1 MRSQREPRVAAALLG
16 APPTPRGEVSRP
28 QQPSPMYQEVADSVT
43 QGFTEPCSAG
53 AGASQTFPAALPSA
67 RQVREPLFQP
77 GREGPRTGPPQL
89 AILSHESCWEVQ
101 NTPVQRRHCL
111 PVITLPSHSLTPLLR
126 QTGLSRSL
134 LPGARV
140 REHAPSSPSVF
151 TRLPISWFCS
161 FSSHETAFLVQGDAV
176 SPRAS
181 LRGLCDYGRLL
192 PGP

>member
-1 MRSQREPRVAAALLG
+1 MLSWGRR
-16 APPTPRGEVSRP
+16 
-28 QQPSPMYQEVADSVT
+28 QPN
-43 QGFTEPCSAG
+43 
-53 AGASQTFPAALPSA
+53 LPSCTSL
-67 RQVREPLFQP
+67 RQTGKREPLFQP